1 MEDRQ
6 CAWRQALSEAEA
18 SHASLE
24 PPEARGRGL
33 RWDLRIGT
41 CLFLKVMAFRVPCLF
56 NSVSQD
62 SLVISDRKQTQTS
75 LSINKV
81 LLKKTCEKPTDSR
94 WR

>member
-1 MEDRQ
+1 
-6 CAWRQALSEAEA
+6 
-18 SHASLE
+18 
-24 PPEARGRGL
+24 
-33 RWDLRIGT
+33 
-41 CLFLKVMAFRVPCLF
+41 MAFRVPCLF